1 MTVAPSSSIWTG
13 PTSSSLG
20 GHAQCA
26 VGYDADALWA
36 WSSWIMP
43 SVRPNTGTAL
53 FSGSAGLVLPAPAS
67 TADNTAY
74 VTYYEDQQ
82 TSDCVGC
89 SFEGAHMIATKG
101 TSKRTSPFSWYRGA
115 RLRERSRTG
124 QALADDGCQPI
135 DAANAA
141 ISVGVYP
148 RDAND
153 DNPTTVNQAETWHEL
168 AGSQL
173 FLPDHFALVDDGD
186 VETMRAHLTAG
197 NGLVFCMQVDE
208 SYEAFASANPIA
220 RISWSFVAS
229 SVSSC
234 IAVLGGPVYK

>member
-1 MTVAPSSSIWTG
+1 MTAPSSAIWTG
-13 PTSSSLG
+13 PTGASLG

-26 VGYDADALWA
+26 VGFDADSLWA

-43 SVRPNTGTAL
+43 SARPNMALAL
-53 FSGSAGLVLPAPAS
+53 FPHSSEIALPAPAIS
-67 TADNTAY
+67 ADNTKF

-89 SFEGAHMIATKG
+89 SFEGAHYIATQG
-101 TSKRTSPFSWYRGA
+101 TSRRTSPFSWYRGA

-124 QALADDGCQPI
+124 EALLDDGCQPV

-141 ISVGVYP
+141 ITTGIYP

-153 DNPTTVNQAETWHEL
+153 DNPATVNNSQTWSEL

-173 FLPDHFALVDDGD
+173 FLPEHFALVDAGD
-186 VETMRAHLTAG
+186 VDTIRAHITAG
-197 NGLVFCMQVDE
+197 SGLVFCMQVDK
-208 SYEAFASANPIA
+208 SYEQFASTNPIA
-220 RISWSFVAS
+220 RISWNFVANE
-229 SVSSC
+229 VSSI